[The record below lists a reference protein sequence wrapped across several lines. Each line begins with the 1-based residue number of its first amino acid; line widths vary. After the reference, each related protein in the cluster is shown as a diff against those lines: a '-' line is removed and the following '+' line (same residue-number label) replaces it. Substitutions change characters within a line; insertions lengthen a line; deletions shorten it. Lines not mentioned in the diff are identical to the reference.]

1 MKRALFV
8 LAAVAGALL
17 AYQRYAASQPV
28 KVYRAFAEEVVHRRY
43 DAAAG
48 MCDGLTASDLARLGT
63 QEQIGAGPEMFQT
76 LFPAEFKITS
86 ERKQSDGT
94 VTVTAVQTV
103 LFNPAGVESAIRPA
117 MFADMK
123 QVATLKKIGA
133 DWKVTSFENEFQ
145 RMDSLR
151 SRQ

>member
-8 LAAVAGALL
+8 LVALAGVLL
-17 AYQRYAASQPV
+17 AYRRYAESQPV
-28 KVYRAFAEEVVHRRY
+28 KVYKSFAEEVLHRHY

-63 QEQIGAGPEMFQT
+63 QEHIGAGPAMFQT
-76 LFPAEFKITS
+76 LFPSRFKITS
-86 ERKQSDGT
+86 EQEQSDGT
-94 VTVTAVQTV
+94 VKLTAVQTV
-103 LFNPAGVESAIRPA
+103 LFNPVGVESAVRPA

-123 QVATLKKIGA
+123 QVTILKKTGA

-145 RMDSLR
+145 RMDSLT
-151 SRQ
+151 SR